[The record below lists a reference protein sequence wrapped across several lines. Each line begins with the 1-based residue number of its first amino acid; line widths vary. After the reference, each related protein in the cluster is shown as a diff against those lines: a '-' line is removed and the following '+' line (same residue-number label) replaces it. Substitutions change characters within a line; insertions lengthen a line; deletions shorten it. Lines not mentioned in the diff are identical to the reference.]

1 MELSHLKEFV
11 VLASHSKLTSAART
25 MFISPST
32 LSQHITALEKEVGCA
47 LFTRTTDGLML
58 TREGETA
65 LEHAQRI
72 LFEYGALMRD
82 CVTEEGVTM
91 RLSVPNYYYGQG
103 PLLAARR
110 AFFETHPHTK
120 VVVTTNE
127 HHGKDPFDI
136 LESGL
141 SDTAGLFLMRDSNQR
156 IENIVP
162 PGVEWVRIGAYR
174 CIFLSNGRRSE
185 TPDGILTAEEL
196 DGSTVT
202 MRLCPVCSLL
212 AEGLTQVLETHNASP
227 RVALRPLTRNTDAF
241 LGTLEDDAFMMWFEP
256 VEGSLGT
263 ETPDRPVFRFEHDLL
278 ADGYVLYRPDMLNQ
292 LQREYLETLRTLHP
306 RGVVL
311 QPSMC
316 HSTKI
321 AC

>member
-11 VLASHSKLTSAART
+11 ILASHSKLTSAART

-47 LFTRTTDGLML
+47 LFARTADGLML

-65 LEHAQRI
+65 LEHAQHI
-72 LFEYGALMRD
+72 LFEYGALMRN

-91 RLSVPNYYYGQG
+91 RLSVPNYCYGQG
-103 PLLAARR
+103 PILAGRR
-110 AFFETHPHTK
+110 AFFETHPNTK

-141 SDTAGLFLMRDSNQR
+141 SDTASLFLMRGSDQR

-162 PGVEWVRIGAYR
+162 EGVEWVRIGAYR
-174 CIFLSNGRRSE
+174 CIFLSNGQHSSAE
-185 TPDGILTAEEL
+185 GGVLTAEEL
-196 DGSTVT
+196 DEYTVT

-212 AEGLTQVLETHNASP
+212 AEGLTQVLEARNASP

-241 LGTLEDDAFMMWFEP
+241 LGTLEDDALMMWFEP

-263 ETPDRPVFRFEHDLL
+263 EIPDMPVFRFEHDLI
-278 ADGYVLYRPDMLNQ
+278 ADGYVLYRPDMLDN
-292 LQREYLETLRTLHP
+292 LQRDYLETLRTLRP
-306 RGVVL
+306 QGVVL
-311 QPSMC
+311 QPELRP
-316 HSTKI
+316 STKI